1 MKYLVTRKPASSL
14 SLLNDFDRIFN
25 DFWTDF
31 PTASTANMPR
41 VDIRDNGEGKYILEA
56 ELPGLTEKDVKVSI
70 EKHILTISS
79 VKEEDK
85 NEKLDGYVIR
95 ERRHTSFQRSF
106 VLPEGVDETAVQ
118 AEFKHG
124 VLTLEIP
131 RLPEA
136 QPKKIEVKIAS

>member
-25 DFWTDF
+25 NFWTDF
-31 PTASTANMPR
+31 PAASSVNMPR
-41 VDIRDNGEGKYILEA
+41 VDIRDDGAGKFILEA

-79 VKEEDK
+79 AKEENKD
-85 NEKLDGYVIR
+85 EKLDGYVIR
-95 ERRHTSFQRSF
+95 ERRQTSFQRSF
-106 VLPEGVDETAVQ
+106 VLPEGVAESGVQ